1 MHRSRRH
8 APLICHC
15 EEAAGRRGNLG
26 KAVTILPGLSCDPA
40 GYCEI
45 ATAPLG
51 PRNDTS
57 GWYGGAPAPLR
68 GLIALYKALTERR
81 YRPRRN
87 RFHFNDSLCVST
99 ALRREGHAP
108 PVREAAIGR
117 PIRCNAPFPAPCS
130 PDMSLRGAKRR
141 GNLGKAVTI
150 LPGLSCDP
158 AGNCEI
164 ATAPSGPR
172 NDTSG
177 GCGSAPAPLRGLIA
191 LYRALTERRYRP
203 RRNRFHFNDSLC
215 VSTALRRARL
225 SPPLQWRVRS
235 TMVPGNLQLPMAV
248 TTRKGHA
255 ASVRRQ
261 SRQRLRSDRRYRRNR
276 CMPF

>member
-1 MHRSRRH
+1 MHRSRHH

-45 ATAPLG
+45 ATAPSG

-57 GWYGGAPAPLR
+57 GWCGG
-68 GLIALYKALTERR
+68 
-81 YRPRRN
+81 
-87 RFHFNDSLCVST
+87 
-99 ALRREGHAP
+99 
-108 PVREAAIGR
+108 
-117 PIRCNAPFPAPCS
+117 
-130 PDMSLRGAKRR
+130 
-141 GNLGKAVTI
+141 
-150 LPGLSCDP
+150 
-158 AGNCEI
+158 
-164 ATAPSGPR
+164 
-172 NDTSG
+172 
-177 GCGSAPAPLRGLIA
+177 APAPLRGLIA

-215 VSTALRRARL
+215 VSTALRREGHA
-225 SPPLQWRVRS
+225 PPLQWRVRS

-276 CMPF
+276 CIPF

>member
-1 MHRSRRH
+1 MVN
-8 APLICHC
+8 APELSFRG
-15 EEAAGRRGNLG
+15 AKRRGNL
-26 KAVTILPGLSCDPA
+26 AVLSPITGQPRRNRNCLP
-40 GYCEI
+40 EI
-45 ATAPLG
+45 AAAPSG

-57 GWYGGAPAPLR
+57 GWYGG
-68 GLIALYKALTERR
+68 
-81 YRPRRN
+81 
-87 RFHFNDSLCVST
+87 
-99 ALRREGHAP
+99 
-108 PVREAAIGR
+108 
-117 PIRCNAPFPAPCS
+117 
-130 PDMSLRGAKRR
+130 
-141 GNLGKAVTI
+141 
-150 LPGLSCDP
+150 
-158 AGNCEI
+158 
-164 ATAPSGPR
+164 
-172 NDTSG
+172 
-177 GCGSAPAPLRGLIA
+177 APAPLRGLIA

-276 CMPF
+276 CIPF

>member
-1 MHRSRRH
+1 MHRSRHH

-40 GYCEI
+40 GY
-45 ATAPLG
+45 
-51 PRNDTS
+51 
-57 GWYGGAPAPLR
+57 
-68 GLIALYKALTERR
+68 
-81 YRPRRN
+81 
-87 RFHFNDSLCVST
+87 
-99 ALRREGHAP
+99 
-108 PVREAAIGR
+108 
-117 PIRCNAPFPAPCS
+117 
-130 PDMSLRGAKRR
+130 
-141 GNLGKAVTI
+141 
-150 LPGLSCDP
+150 
-158 AGNCEI
+158 CEI

-215 VSTALRRARL
+215 VSTALRREGHA
-225 SPPLQWRVRS
+225 PPLQWRVRS

-248 TTRKGHA
+248 TPRKGDA

-276 CMPF
+276 CIPF